1 MGNRNW
7 IGHNWSRKNVSFSQ
21 GEIFS

>member
-7 IGHNWSRKNVSFSQ
+7 FGHNWSRKNVSFSQ